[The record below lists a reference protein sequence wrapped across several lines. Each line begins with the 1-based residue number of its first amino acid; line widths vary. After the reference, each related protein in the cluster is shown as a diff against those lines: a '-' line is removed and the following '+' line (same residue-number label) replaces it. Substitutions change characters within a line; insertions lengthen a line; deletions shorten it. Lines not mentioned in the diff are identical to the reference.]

1 MSDSA
6 GISSLS
12 VATTIQYSIAARALD
27 VVRQSGDASVE
38 LLQAAAKAAG
48 SASAS
53 ADQAVQDTTKLLDT
67 YA

>member
-12 VATTIQYSIAARALD
+12 VTTTIQYSIAAKALD

-38 LLQAAAKAAG
+38 LLQAAAKAAD

>member
-12 VATTIQYSIAARALD
+12 GTTPIQYSIAAKALD

-38 LLQAAAKAAG
+38 LLQAAAKAAD